1 MTVNAAQN
9 AKNTYDRIM
18 KPRSISVN
26 HSKERKELEEQLRY
40 YENEMKRLEAI
51 GTKANVSSIKMVI
64 ENNINE
70 IYEKLKMLNV
80 HHGGKRLTFRRKL
93 KRSKRTRGRK

>member
-1 MTVNAAQN
+1 MTGSAVQNAQN
-9 AKNTYDRIM
+9 IFLRM
-18 KPRSISVN
+18 SKPRSNSVN